1 VSLSGISSTSFLA
14 NNSSS
19 LQSKRHEVQ
28 HEFQQLGQDLQSG
41 NTTAAQSDFTT
52 LQQLVPKL
60 STGAPQ
66 SYDPRVRA
74 FDQLGQHLQSGNI
87 SAAQQDYAKLQDVL
101 QSQAHFHHQQ
111 RWSDPESTSEQTQ
124 PASASVSVSA

>member
-19 LQSKRHEVQ
+19 IQSKRNEIQ
-28 HEFQQLGQDLQSG
+28 HEFQQLGQDLQAG
-41 NTTAAQSDFTT
+41 NTAAAQSDFTT

-74 FDQLGQHLQSGNI
+74 FDQLGQNLESGNI
-87 SAAQQDYAKLQDVL
+87 SAAQQGYAKLQDVF
-101 QSQAHFHHQQ
+101 QNQAHFHHQH
-111 RWSDPESTSEQTQ
+111 RWSGLESTSEQTQ
-124 PASASVSVSA
+124 PASASVSVNA